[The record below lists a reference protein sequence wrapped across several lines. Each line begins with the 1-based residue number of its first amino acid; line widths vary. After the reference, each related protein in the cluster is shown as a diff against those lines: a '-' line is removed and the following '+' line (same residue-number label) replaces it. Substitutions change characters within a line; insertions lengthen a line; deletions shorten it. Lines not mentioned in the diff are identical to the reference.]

1 MWHERPEKINVRLKS
16 LMLEIKFQKTETGG
30 GQIKGHGYTNPNK
43 RKKGGRYESVTLFHL
58 GCFAKTAK
66 L

>member
-1 MWHERPEKINVRLKS
+1 MHLKS

>member
-1 MWHERPEKINVRLKS
+1 
-16 LMLEIKFQKTETGG
+16 MLEIKFQKLIQEGVKLKG
-30 GQIKGHGYTNPNK
+30 MVIQIPPNGK
-43 RKKGGRYESVTLFHL
+43 RGRYESVTLFHL